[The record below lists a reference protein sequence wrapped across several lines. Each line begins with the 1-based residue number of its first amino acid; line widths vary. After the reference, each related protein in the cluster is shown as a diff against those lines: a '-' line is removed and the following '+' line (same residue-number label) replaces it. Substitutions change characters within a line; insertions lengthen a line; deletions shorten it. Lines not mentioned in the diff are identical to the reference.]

1 MIRIKAKTPSRKPR
15 APKPSAK
22 TAEPNTVA
30 AQLAKLNDLVAR
42 AHEVRCRA
50 EVLAEAISGEPCN
63 ALCDVSSAAPTPLV
77 DALDEL
83 AMNFSAALAGLD
95 SALAKARTAIG

>member
-1 MIRIKAKTPSRKPR
+1 MKTRIKAKTPTPATC
-15 APKPSAK
+15 APKA
-22 TAEPNTVA
+22 NTVA
-30 AQLAKLNDLVAR
+30 AQLAKLTALVAR

-63 ALCDVSSAAPTPLV
+63 ALCDVGSVGAPAPLV

-95 SALAKARTAIG
+95 EALARARAAIG